1 MAWRCDVRTNRL
13 DMMRMA
19 DVTDDYYCRLCIV
32 QPTNQA
38 MSGCYVRAMDLE
50 IQRSAAVN
58 RTNETIS
65 KFNLSEFCA
74 NGIASPQV

>member
-1 MAWRCDVRTNRL
+1 MAWMCGVRINRL

-32 QPTNQA
+32 QLMNWA
-38 MSGCYVRAMDLE
+38 MSGYFVRAMDLE

-65 KFNLSEFCA
+65 KQFTFFF
-74 NGIASPQV
+74 VVV